1 MPDAGAESQARGIA
15 ALREELALLDRVVNA
30 HKVVHRR
37 ARYFQYVRMVRRHVH
52 TVLAVVAGRLGT
64 ALTCIERALR
74 LVTAAWSELRH
85 LLAQSFFMPLAL
97 VLLALLARIARL
109 LASLHAALRSGQRA
123 GGANA
128 AVVARDLPAL
138 LALDRPSDSDGAL
151 ARLFG
156 PADGGED
163 TSSGGDGGDGHTL
176 EGDGGG
182 GALRHEGSH
191 SGDEDLGESV
201 ADDLVEPGGAPFA
214 PVVCSAAHNGGPSCC
229 PSAGRHYARHGH
241 ARRYADLLLRTSL
254 ARQYATS
261 RKRRR
266 RCHSGAA
273 CTV

>member
-15 ALREELALLDRVVNA
+15 ALREELALLDRLVNA

-37 ARYFQYVRMVRRHVH
+37 ARYFQSVRMVRRHVH
-52 TVLAVVAGRLGT
+52 TALAVVAGGFGT

-74 LVTAAWSELRH
+74 LVAAAWSQLRH

-109 LASLHAALRSGQRA
+109 LASMHAALRSSQRA

-138 LALDRPSDSDGAL
+138 LAPDRPSDSDDAL

-156 PADGGED
+156 QADGGED
-163 TSSGGDGGDGHTL
+163 TVCGGDGGDGHTF
-176 EGDGGG
+176 EGDGDCA
-182 GALRHEGSH
+182 ALWHEGSH

-201 ADDLVEPGGAPFA
+201 ADDLVELGGDPHA
-214 PVVCSAAHNGGPSCC
+214 PVVRSVAQGGGTSCYPS
-229 PSAGRHYARHGH
+229 GRRYARHGQ
-241 ARRYADLLLRTSL
+241 AKRYADLLLRTSL
-254 ARQYATS
+254 ARQYAAS
-261 RKRRR
+261 ARKRRR
-266 RCHSGAA
+266 RHWA
-273 CTV
+273 CISSA